1 MRLLHG
7 PHGYMVS
14 VHSSGNE
21 KKLGIIGKTQ
31 TFLHLCY
38 SPTQQDC
45 AHVVHM
51 SFPKFPPPLAAAT
64 SRNTLSAAHRAN
76 GNTTRVLDLEDKP
89 QRKNWQVTQVECW
102 GNTEG
107 EASGFPQFAL
117 FSGQNSSFL
126 RLHWQY
132 GSSGGRCQHCR
143 WLDVYSEGPCSLK
156 EH

>member
-7 PHGYMVS
+7 SHGYMVS

-31 TFLHLCY
+31 RFLHLCC

-51 SFPKFPPPLAAAT
+51 SFSKFPPPLAAAT
-64 SRNTLSAAHRAN
+64 RRNTLSAAHWGN
-76 GNTTRVLDLEDKP
+76 GNTTHVLVLEEKP
-89 QRKNWQVTQVECW
+89 QRKNWQFTQVECW

-107 EASGFPQFAL
+107 VSLPLASPD
-117 FSGQNSSFL
+117 
-126 RLHWQY
+126 LH
-132 GSSGGRCQHCR
+132 
-143 WLDVYSEGPCSLK
+143 CSQGK
-156 EH
+156 TAPS